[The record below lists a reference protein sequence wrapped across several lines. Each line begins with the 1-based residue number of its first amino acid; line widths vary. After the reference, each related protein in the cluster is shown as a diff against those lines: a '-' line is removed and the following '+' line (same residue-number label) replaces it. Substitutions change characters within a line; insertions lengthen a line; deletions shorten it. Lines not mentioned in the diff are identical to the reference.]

1 MYYKSRHHITNGL
14 LSLSFDSSTGE
25 LLEFNSEKTGE
36 NLIKNHSYAL
46 PQPFAILTGDGRTL
60 QPGDAGAV
68 SRFPKLR
75 AQVAVGEDGRSVRV
89 SYDYLWDGDRPCA
102 VPTQYTVELPEGQAD
117 SLWHLDVK
125 NGSPAVLKDVRFPC
139 INGIYLGE
147 TWEDDVLVYPYVSG
161 VKIKDPVTAF
171 SGRQKVLCWRWQ
183 DYKYIYTQDSLGR
196 KGKEF
201 GDGLCGVE
209 QDYSGLLSMKWLDY
223 YGSDFGFYF
232 ACHDPDFGICNLRA
246 DTLGVGSPGM
256 NFSFRHPLNLKMGEG
271 WQSPQVV
278 AALHE
283 GDWRQGADRYRAFH
297 RELLPAGSST
307 PEWFKTSP
315 GLMAHYDFKYQNGG
329 VVHHFED
336 INRLLDEARELGI
349 NHLLMAGWHH
359 DGFDHGF
366 PEYYP
371 AEDVGTKEEL
381 KKQVTEL
388 IERGG
393 HVCFYIN
400 ARLANL
406 KYGHLRDF
414 IAKNGIRLAD
424 GSIMTE
430 QYGTGDLV
438 FGAMCIGSKGWQDKL
453 ADTVRYVTGDEIG
466 IDGVYLDQL
475 AMGSAGLCTN
485 PEHDHTF
492 GQWNVNYQKLLSRLH
507 AQREQDGKP
516 MISTIHEGCSDS
528 YGPLVS
534 GQLVS
539 TFSYHH
545 NGAFP
550 EMYRYTFPEQMLV
563 DMLYPGKN
571 LAMRPVHVAQA
582 SRAIMDRAFCLG
594 MYYWIYDLVDDN
606 TFTRDPEG
614 YAYLK
619 RMIALRK
626 FWLET
631 FGQGEYQDTKGLH
644 VDVEGV
650 KAYRYQTEAGVLI
663 ACANTTGKPAAV
675 CVDADSI
682 ASAVCYTTDTLPEG
696 IPAAVE
702 RTAQGVYI
710 PVPDAPLSLIFLKN

>member
-1 MYYKSRHHITNGL
+1 MYYKSRHHITNGY

-25 LLEFNSEKTGE
+25 LLEFNWEKTGE

-46 PQPFAILTGDGRTL
+46 PQPFAVLTGDGRTL
-60 QPGDAGAV
+60 RPGNAEAI

-89 SYDYLWDGDRPCA
+89 SYDCLWDGTRPCQ
-102 VPTQYTVELPEGQAD
+102 VKSQYTVELPEGQAD
-117 SLWHLDVK
+117 SLWRLELK
-125 NGSPAVLKDVRFPC
+125 NNSPAVLQDVRFPC
-139 INGIYLGE
+139 VNGVYLGE
-147 TWEDDVLVYPYVSG
+147 TWEDDTLVYPYVSG
-161 VKIKDPVTAF
+161 VKVQDPVTAF
-171 SGRQKVLCWRWQ
+171 SCKQKVLCWRWQ
-183 DYKYIYTQDSLGR
+183 DYKYTYTQQSLG
-196 KGKEF
+196 GKLP
-201 GDGLCGVE
+201 DSDILYGVE
-209 QDYSGLLSMKWLDY
+209 NNYSGLLSMKWLDY
-223 YGSDFGFYF
+223 FGGGIGFYF
-232 ACHDPDFGICNLRA
+232 GCHDPGFGICSLRA
-246 DTLGVGSPGM
+246 DTLGAGSPGM
-256 NFSFRHPLNLKMGEG
+256 NFSFRYPLNLKMGEA
-271 WQSPQVV
+271 WQSPDAV
-278 AALHE
+278 AAIHQ
-283 GDWRQGADRYRAFH
+283 GDWHQGARRYRAFH
-297 RELLPAGSST
+297 RGILPAGFT
-307 PEWFKTSP
+307 APEWFRTSP

-371 AEDVGTKEEL
+371 AEDLGTKEEL
-381 KKQVTEL
+381 GKQVTEL

-406 KYGHLRDF
+406 KYEHLHQF

-430 QYGTGDLV
+430 QYGDDDLC
-438 FGAMCIGSKGWQDKL
+438 FAAMCIGSQGWQDKL
-453 ADTVRYVTGDEIG
+453 ADTVGYVTGEEVG

-485 PEHDHTF
+485 PEHDHQF
-492 GQWNVNYQKLLSRLH
+492 AQWNVNYQKLLRRLH
-507 AQREQDGKP
+507 AQRERDGKP
-516 MISTIHEGCSDS
+516 VISTIHEGCSDS

-550 EMYRYTFPEQMLV
+550 ELYRYTFPEQMLV
-563 DMLYPGKN
+563 DMLYPGRN

-582 SRAIMDRAFCLG
+582 SRTIMDRAFCLG

-614 YAYLK
+614 YAYLQ
-619 RMIALRK
+619 RMIALRR

-631 FGQGEYQDTKGLH
+631 FGQGEYQDTNGLR
-644 VDVEGV
+644 VDGEGV
-650 KAYRYQTEAGVLI
+650 TAYRYQTEAGILI
-663 ACANTTGKPAAV
+663 ACANPTDNPVSLCAE
-675 CVDADSI
+675 VDGI
-682 ASAVCYTTDTLPEG
+682 ASATCYTAETLPEG
-696 IPAAVE
+696 RAAAVE
-702 RTAQGVYI
+702 KSAQGVSI
-710 PVPDAPLSLIFLKN
+710 PISEAPLSLIFLKN

>member
-1 MYYKSRHHITNGL
+1 MYYKSRYHMTNGF

-25 LLEFNSEKTGE
+25 LLEFNWARTGE
-36 NLIKNHSYAL
+36 NLIKNHSYTL

-60 QPGDAGAV
+60 RPGDADAI
-68 SRFPKLR
+68 SRYPKLR
-75 AQVAVGEDGRSVRV
+75 AQVEIGEEGRSARIT
-89 SYDYLWDGDRPCA
+89 YGYLWDGARPCA
-102 VPTQYTVELPEGQAD
+102 VEAQYTVELPEGQAD
-117 SLWHLDVK
+117 SVWKLSLK
-125 NGSPAVLKDVRFPC
+125 NSSPAVLQDVRFPC
-139 INGIYLGE
+139 INGVYLGE
-147 TWEDDVLVYPYVSG
+147 TWEDDTLVYPYVAG
-161 VKIKDPVTAF
+161 VKVKDPVTAF
-171 SGRQKVLCWRWQ
+171 SRKQKVLCWRWQ
-183 DYKYIYTQDSLGR
+183 DYKYIYTQESLG
-196 KGKEF
+196 GQLPGEE
-201 GDGLCGVE
+201 GLYGVE
-209 QDYSGLLSMKWLDY
+209 NNYSGLLSMKWLDY
-223 YGSDFGFYF
+223 YGSGFGLYF
-232 ACHDPDFGICNLRA
+232 ACHDPAFGICNLRA
-246 DTLGVGSPGM
+246 DTLGADRPGM
-256 NFSFRHPLNLKMGEG
+256 NFSFRHPVNLKMGEG
-271 WQSPQVV
+271 WQSPATV

-283 GDWRQGADRYRAFH
+283 GDWHQGADRYRAFH
-297 RELLPAGSST
+297 RTVLPAGNKM
-307 PEWFKTSP
+307 PEWFRTSP

-329 VVHHFED
+329 VVHRFED

-371 AEDVGTKEEL
+371 AEDVGTREEL

-393 HVCFYIN
+393 HICFYIN

-406 KYGHLRDF
+406 KYEHLRDF

-430 QYGTGDLV
+430 QYGTGDLC
-438 FGAMCIGSKGWQDKL
+438 FAAMCIGSKGWQDKM
-453 ADTVRYVTGDEIG
+453 ADTVRYVTGDDIG

-475 AMGSAGLCTN
+475 AMGAAGWCTN
-485 PEHDHTF
+485 PDHDHSF
-492 GQWNVNYQKLLSRLH
+492 GQWNVGYQKLLNRLH
-507 AQREQDGKP
+507 TQREQDGKG

-550 EMYRYTFPEQMLV
+550 EMYRYTFPEQRLV
-563 DMLYPGKN
+563 DMLYPGQN

-582 SRAIMDRAFCLG
+582 SRAIMDRAFRLG

-614 YAYLK
+614 YRYLQK
-619 RMIALRK
+619 MIALRK

-631 FGQGEYQDTKGLH
+631 YGQGEYR
-644 VDVEGV
+644 DVEGLGLPEGIQ
-650 KAYRYQTEAGVLI
+650 ASRYQMKDGILI
-663 ACANTTGKPAAV
+663 ACANSTGKPATLGLAGQNAQTAV
-675 CVDADSI
+675 CHTVDALEGAPAGISQT
-682 ASAVCYTTDTLPEG
+682 AEG
-696 IPAAVE
+696 IAI
-702 RTAQGVYI
+702 Q
-710 PVPDAPLSLIFLKN
+710 VPEAPLSLIYLKA